1 MVVLSGNLRLL
12 PHGLAGPL
20 AVASLLGWSAWKSRA
35 GLIGLLLQT
44 GYGAGFM
51 IAGRGDNY
59 YWGMVVAPTLLVGL
73 AFAPAALRDLWQ
85 ASELGRKAIAL
96 ARRPVQRT

>member
-1 MVVLSGNLRLL
+1 
-12 PHGLAGPL
+12 
-20 AVASLLGWSAWKSRA
+20 
-35 GLIGLLLQT
+35 
-44 GYGAGFM
+44 M